1 MRIKNYIIENY
12 IILIFWGIVTFVMW
26 LQIIPQT
33 ESLIEATLY
42 PVLAMLSVFPF
53 VKYLSETLLQRAMK
67 QKTTVVFI
75 LQFLG
80 ISIITGIIFTL
91 YQYFFTFLEKEGV
104 FPLSI
109 YFNMDDLPNFYIL
122 IFLSSGI
129 LINLCICGLRF
140 FQENTKLK
148 RTLIE
153 YQLRSLQHQVT
164 PHFMFN
170 VLNHIHI
177 LMQTNVELASNLL
190 IKYSE
195 ILRYQLYNGDKQ
207 ITLEQDIQFLK
218 DFIAVEEF
226 RWEGKL
232 TVTCLWKLESPQKEI
247 PSLLFITFIENAFKH
262 VSKSDFEKGYI
273 NIDFE
278 QKENT
283 VSLNVENSKSTLSTK
298 KKNVGGLGLKNI
310 KQRLEI
316 LYFGKYNLSVKETEA
331 TYHTKIIINI

>member
-12 IILIFWGIVTFVMW
+12 IILIFWVIVTFVMW

-140 FQENTKLK
+140 FRK
-148 RTLIE
+148 
-153 YQLRSLQHQVT
+153 
-164 PHFMFN
+164 
-170 VLNHIHI
+170 
-177 LMQTNVELASNLL
+177 
-190 IKYSE
+190 
-195 ILRYQLYNGDKQ
+195 
-207 ITLEQDIQFLK
+207 IQ
-218 DFIAVEEF
+218 
-226 RWEGKL
+226 
-232 TVTCLWKLESPQKEI
+232 S
-247 PSLLFITFIENAFKH
+247 
-262 VSKSDFEKGYI
+262 
-273 NIDFE
+273 
-278 QKENT
+278 
-283 VSLNVENSKSTLSTK
+283 
-298 KKNVGGLGLKNI
+298 
-310 KQRLEI
+310 
-316 LYFGKYNLSVKETEA
+316 
-331 TYHTKIIINI
+331 